1 MQGIIIMENDKNKEQ
16 ENKTVGMNLPM
27 HESLMKRLYAAS
39 LDSNLAKAAYVRQAI
54 EEKLK
59 RDGF

>member
-1 MQGIIIMENDKNKEQ
+1 LANDKNKNQ

-27 HESLMKRLYAAS
+27 HELLMKKLNAAS
-39 LDSNLAKAAYVRQAI
+39 LNSNLTKAAYVRQAI

>member
-1 MQGIIIMENDKNKEQ
+1 MQGIVIMENDKNKEQ

-27 HESLMKRLYAAS
+27 HESLMRRLYNAS
-39 LDSNLAKAAYVRQAI
+39 LESNLAKAAYVRQAI

>member
-1 MQGIIIMENDKNKEQ
+1 MQGIIIMENDKNKEN

-27 HESLMKRLYAAS
+27 QESLMKRLNAAS
-39 LDSNLAKAAYVRQAI
+39 LESNLAKAAYVRQAI

>member
-1 MQGIIIMENDKNKEQ
+1 MQGLIMIENDKTKDF

-27 HESLMKRLYAAS
+27 HENLMRRLNAAS
-39 LDSNLAKAAYVRQAI
+39 LESNLAKAAYVRQAI

-59 RDGF
+59 KDGF